1 MEKAE
6 SQGETLVNPLTVHA
20 AIALMLTATLASGMA
35 ANPAIGFAMARGSFR
50 LDNATVS
57 RNGTLFDGTLIET
70 AQVLSELQLQGGVRI
85 ELAPGSRGTVYRDR
99 LVLERGQGQL
109 AGTAYQI
116 EGNKIRVNAAAAYSS
131 ARVALEGTNR
141 VVVAALGGPVR
152 VTNGEGVLLANIH
165 PGKAL
170 EFEPQAGAAAPTKM
184 TGTLEK
190 RDGHFLLTD
199 ETTGVTV
206 ELQGPGLDRNVGKR
220 VEITGSTVIGA
231 QAAAGAGQV
240 IRVTA
245 VTVLAAAGTAAAA
258 GAAGVAVATKAI
270 IAGVI
275 IAGASTGVAVGVTRA
290 EEKLESVSR

>member
-1 MEKAE
+1 MEEAE
-6 SQGETLVNPLTVHA
+6 SQGETPVYRLTVHA
-20 AIALMLTATLASGMA
+20 SIALMLMATLTFGMA
-35 ANPAIGFAMARGSFR
+35 SAPAIGVAMARGSFR

-70 AQVLSELQLQGGVRI
+70 AQVPSELQLQGGARI
-85 ELAPGSRGTVYRDR
+85 ELAPGSRGTIYRDR

-109 AGTAYQI
+109 AGTTYRI
-116 EGNKIRVNAAAAYSS
+116 EANKIRVDADSS
-131 ARVALEGTNR
+131 ALVALDATNR

-152 VTNGEGVLLANIH
+152 VTNSEGVLLANIRQ
-165 PGKAL
+165 GKAL
-170 EFEPQAGAAAPTKM
+170 EFEPQAGAAPPTQV
-184 TGTLEK
+184 TGILEK

-206 ELQGPGLDRNVGKR
+206 ELQGPGLERNVGKR
-220 VEITGSTVIGA
+220 VEIAGSTVIGA
-231 QAAAGAGQV
+231 QAATGARQV
-240 IRVTA
+240 IRVST

-290 EEKLESVSR
+290 EEKPETVSR